1 MKRLNHGSLSH
12 SLQSGGEQDEGKKKF
27 DKKGKDST
35 RRAKRCPTVK
45 ESEAEASLV
54 SEKPIPEPAT
64 EEMENSHDLGCW

>member
-1 MKRLNHGSLSH
+1 MK
-12 SLQSGGEQDEGKKKF
+12 EKKKF
-27 DKKGKDST
+27 DKKGEDST
-35 RRAKRCPTVK
+35 RRARRCPTVK